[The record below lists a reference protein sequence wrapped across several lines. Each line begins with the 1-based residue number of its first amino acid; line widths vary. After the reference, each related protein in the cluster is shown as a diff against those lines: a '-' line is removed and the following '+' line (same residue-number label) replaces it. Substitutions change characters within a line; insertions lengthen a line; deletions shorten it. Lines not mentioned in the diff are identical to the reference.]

1 MKMQQMIHSMKPTIV
16 KNKLRIFFTVSAF
29 LIFNSCYFPGYQ
41 SVAETSLHNI
51 SFAEGKWFVNYVTID
66 GKPFTDFSE
75 YSEKELQNCLQ
86 DSLYLSYGKRKAI
99 YNVPILNSKNLKES
113 LSLLKASKT
122 IDYVIQITGSIGANE
137 IGNINIKPMKNAEK
151 TAASITFKVYEVSTE
166 QLVYSQ
172 TTTGQL
178 TVENNSEDVLFGKS
192 AQNILK
198 KCLKKGMKQLKKSG
212 GCEK

>member
-1 MKMQQMIHSMKPTIV
+1 MKMLQMIHSMKPTIV
-16 KNKLRIFFTVSAF
+16 KNKLRIFFAVSAL

-51 SFAEGKWFVNYVTID
+51 SFAEGKWFVNYVTI
-66 GKPFTDFSE
+66 
-75 YSEKELQNCLQ
+75 
-86 DSLYLSYGKRKAI
+86 
-99 YNVPILNSKNLKES
+99 LNSKNLKES
-113 LSLLKASKT
+113 LSLLKATKT

-166 QLVYSQ
+166 QLVYSH

-192 AQNILK
+192 AQNIMK